1 MENGT
6 TLATARLRVRIPA
19 QLVDGAGKERDSD
32 QVEPLNF
39 ETLTLSLKRR
49 TRSFSCVNL
58 TRDYARFILR
68 APSRPARTLPT
79 MTTVPGSGT
88 GMSTFTRARS
98 LPQSCVQ

>member
-19 QLVDGAGKERDSD
+19 QRVDGAGKERDSD